1 LTPRHANLT
10 HTSLFG
16 RWSKWFVVL
25 ALVLVTGGHWA
36 LLQSAAWVGMAVTY
50 SQTDTVSVAFKKTF
64 GGEFPCELCKLVK
77 QGKAA
82 DQEREMQKLET
93 KFDFF
98 ANAGTRGLFPPK
110 PIRHFQFSSES
121 APPRVDAPILPPPR
135 AA

>member
-1 LTPRHANLT
+1 M
-10 HTSLFG
+10 FV

-25 ALVLVTGGHWA
+25 ALVMVTGGHWA

-82 DQEREMQKLET
+82 DQKREMQKLET
-93 KFDFF
+93 KFDFL
-98 ANAGTRGLFPPK
+98 ASGGARALFPPK
-110 PIRHFQFSSES
+110 PIQHFEFSSES
-121 APPRVDAPILPPPR
+121 AAARAEAPILPPPR